1 LCYFYKLLVNLYFR
15 LSDLQGEEQLLQRIL
30 VEQMIGLD
38 PMERPPASAVRVHPI
53 FWNKAQILTFFQVKS
68 ANVWTEYVELL
79 NDMRI
84 QSNCLTGSCV
94 INTAELKLSI
104 GSCPEAD

>member
-1 LCYFYKLLVNLYFR
+1 MLVNLYFR

-53 FWNKAQILTFFQVKS
+53 FWNKARILTFFQVMS
-68 ANVWTEYVELL
+68 ADVWTECVELL
-79 NDMRI
+79 NDTII
-84 QSNCLTGSCV
+84 QCY
-94 INTAELKLSI
+94 
-104 GSCPEAD
+104 